1 MSNVKRSQHS
11 NFNQTPSLQLLLLN
25 DLYIAR
31 RLRDQ
36 NIFSSRY
43 SAYPAHDEE
52 ATAYFTGIVTHE
64 DRLPHV
70 SKTQEEV

>member
-1 MSNVKRSQHS
+1 MGNVKRSQHS
-11 NFNQTPSLQLLLLN
+11 NLNQTSSLQLLLLN
-25 DLYIAR
+25 ELYIAR

-36 NIFSSRY
+36 NIFSLRY

-64 DRLPHV
+64 DGLPHV
-70 SKTQEEV
+70 SETQEKV